1 MELVQIYLQ
10 YLKKLA
16 IITNFLA
23 FFLFLFENFSL
34 LDPDAQPCRG
44 DPGDNR
50 DKGKVR
56 NKIDQKA
63 IGGLRNRFT

>member
-1 MELVQIYLQ
+1 MQIYFNNLNN
-10 YLKKLA
+10 LA
-16 IITNFLA
+16 VNDNNFLA